1 MNAVTITHDA
11 AGTSPPDRT
20 PEDAGCTST
29 GNAARTLV
37 APARQLGAIQRVA
50 AAVATGR
57 DAVDVLGLAAREA
70 AALLHADDAVVV
82 RIGPQRD
89 AFVCGRAW
97 TPVGVASGGASVA
110 ALRSTAWMSPD
121 GGPVRLSA
129 ARASLLFG
137 RSCAD
142 AVAVPICVGGRL
154 HGAIAVG
161 SDRPAGW
168 DEDAVPSLQALAAV
182 LAGAL
187 LVTTVRPAGAAA
199 GDRESHLARDVRLA
213 VERGEVFLRYQPIV
227 SLRTGQPRAFEALL
241 RWQRPQR
248 GVEGPTRFLEAAHA
262 SGAIRELTAGVV
274 RMACRD
280 AALLNAARWDDRPL
294 AVTVN
299 LSGQQLDDSRLLP
312 AVAAA
317 LEDHDVAAE
326 QLWIEITEDTIVGE
340 GGARIACLHDLHALG
355 VKIALDDFGS
365 GYASLAYV
373 RRLPLDLLKLDRSL
387 VRGAGRGSPDA
398 HILAAAIEMARALGL
413 EVVAEGCETAQQL
426 ALLQAL
432 GCGLV
437 QGYHLSR
444 PVDAQRAAQMVTA
457 PLPWLEGGAAV
468 RRALVAPGDGGTD
481 ARD

>member
-1 MNAVTITHDA
+1 MNAVTITYDA
-11 AGTSPPDRT
+11 AGTSPAARPAN
-20 PEDAGCTST
+20 DAGCTGTRS
-29 GNAARTLV
+29 APRTLV

-50 AAVATGR
+50 AAVAKGGATE
-57 DAVDVLGLAAREA
+57 DLFALAAREA
-70 AALLHADDAVVV
+70 ARLLRADDAVVV

-97 TPVGVASGGASVA
+97 TPVGVASGGATVA
-110 ALRSTAWMSPD
+110 TPRSTPWMSPD
-121 GGPVRLSA
+121 GGPIRLSA
-129 ARASLLFG
+129 RRASLLFG

-142 AVAVPICVGGRL
+142 ALAVPICVGGRL

-161 SDRPAGW
+161 SGRPAGW
-168 DEDAVPSLQALAAV
+168 DEDAVPSLQALAVV

-187 LVTTVRPAGAAA
+187 LVTAVRPAGATP
-199 GDRESHLARDVRLA
+199 GDRETHLARDVRRA
-213 VERGEVFLRYQPIV
+213 VERGEVLLRYQPIV
-227 SLRTGQPRAFEALL
+227 SLRTGQPHAFEALL
-241 RWQRPQR
+241 RWRRPQG
-248 GVEGPTRFLEAAHA
+248 GVEGPTRFLVAAHA
-262 SGAIRELTAGVV
+262 SGAMRELTAGVV

-294 AVTVN
+294 AVAVN

-326 QLWIEITEDTIVGE
+326 QLWIEITEDTIVGD
-340 GGARIACLHDLHALG
+340 GCARLACLHELHALG

-373 RRLPLDLLKLDRSL
+373 RRLPLDLIKLDRSL
-387 VRGAGRGSPDA
+387 VRGAASGSADA

-444 PVDAQRAAQMVTA
+444 PVDAQRAAQMVMA
-457 PLPWLEGGAAV
+457 PLPWLEGGAAL
-468 RRALVAPGDGGTD
+468 RRALAAPAADGMD
-481 ARD
+481 APA